1 MYVLASDLPNMSSA
15 VESSLSSNSSSSSS
29 SESPGASKPRM
40 DESRSNR
47 GRKVLAAGDKSVA
60 PTEASAICCEHMFL
74 ISIAPNVVAF
84 SLLHHGPRKPRAL
97 AARVDINRTFE
108 ELSREGDIFFSRFQ
122 YPPCMKQARGVS
134 ILWINPYASL
144 KQIAR
149 AIDFSRSPL
158 RHRPCVPVRL
168 VLGIHHRPLLKVLAR
183 LFQIPLLCI
192 ELCECLK
199 QMRVQGIQF
208 ASLGQELLRAVAIP
222 ELGFPHPP
230 TRAK

>member
-1 MYVLASDLPNMSSA
+1 
-15 VESSLSSNSSSSSS
+15 
-29 SESPGASKPRM
+29 
-40 DESRSNR
+40 
-47 GRKVLAAGDKSVA
+47 
-60 PTEASAICCEHMFL
+60 
-74 ISIAPNVVAF
+74 
-84 SLLHHGPRKPRAL
+84 
-97 AARVDINRTFE
+97 
-108 ELSREGDIFFSRFQ
+108 
-122 YPPCMKQARGVS
+122 MKQARGVS

-183 LFQIPLLCI
+183 LFQIPLLCL
-192 ELCECLK
+192 ELRECLK

-230 TRAK
+230 REPNKLALRGNHQTLLKKLARLLFVARVRF